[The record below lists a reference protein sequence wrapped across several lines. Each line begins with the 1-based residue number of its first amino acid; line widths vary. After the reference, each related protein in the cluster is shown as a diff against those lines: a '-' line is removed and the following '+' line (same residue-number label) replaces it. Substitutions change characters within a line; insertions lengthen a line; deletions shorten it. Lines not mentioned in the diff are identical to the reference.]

1 MGRPLAGAIRFGA
14 SPGEVAETSL
24 RWQDGAMR
32 RVWFLALSLAM
43 ACSSDEG
50 GTLQLRILDGSQ
62 EVPARVEVLD
72 AGGSAFAAS
81 DALAVHLECAT
92 APLPEWLR
100 GRISSSDRLHNKR
113 TGTEQF
119 YTAGT
124 ARLEL
129 PPGRYRVRAFKGIE
143 FRVAHAEL
151 ELAPGDK
158 RTLELKLERW
168 VDMPSRGWY
177 GVDDHVHLTRRTSD
191 DDRRIATWMRA
202 EDIHIA
208 NLLQMGTVDQ
218 FGVTPQHDFGEAGE
232 FRLGDT
238 LLISGQEHPRT
249 HFLGHTITL
258 GAERPVDLRDTYIS
272 YEATF
277 RAALEAGGL
286 PGYAHFGLGP
296 ARDGLALD
304 APRELVHFLEVL
316 QFASPYYDVWYGL
329 LDLGVRIA
337 PTAGTDFPCGPWGVP
352 GAERF
357 YARLGEEPTRRG
369 LLEAVRAG
377 RTFVTNGPLLDLHVG
392 TAGIGEE
399 LALSEAG
406 AVAVEGRVLFDPERD
421 DVKRVELI
429 RNGAVVP
436 AVPTVGRGEIRVEW
450 QGEEH
455 ESAWWALR
463 VEGDKVGAAP
473 IQPLPSGRIVEFLG
487 PRLLMDPTEAVE
499 TLTAY
504 HVARGRVRPSLAHTG
519 PIWVRVG
526 KPGWASRA
534 LAKPR
539 VEEALRRLE
548 DLERRLADDRI
559 EEARI
564 WDWVPYSDG
573 VSIEHLRH
581 NRAALLRAIE
591 EARIR
596 YREIL
601 APTR

>member
-1 MGRPLAGAIRFGA
+1 MRIARFLVL
-14 SPGEVAETSL
+14 SM
-24 RWQDGAMR
+24 AM
-32 RVWFLALSLAM
+32 AM
-43 ACSSDEG
+43 ACSRVEG
-50 GTLQLRILDGSQ
+50 GILQLRILEGGR
-62 EVPARVEVLD
+62 EVPARVEVLGAD
-72 AGGSAFAAS
+72 GSAFAAS
-81 DALAVHLECAT
+81 DALVLHLECAA

-100 GRISSSDRLHNKR
+100 GRISGSDRLHNKQ

-119 YTAGT
+119 YAAGT
-124 ARLEL
+124 ARLDL
-129 PPGRYRVRAFKGIE
+129 PPGRYRIRAFKGIE
-143 FRVAHAEL
+143 FRVAHAEV
-151 ELAPGDK
+151 ELAPRDEK
-158 RTLELKLERW
+158 TVELELERW

-177 GVDDHVHLTRRTSD
+177 GVDDHVHITRRTAD
-191 DDRRIATWMRA
+191 DDRRIAIWMSA
-202 EDIHIA
+202 EDLQIT

-218 FGVTPQHDFGEAGE
+218 FGVTPQRDFGEAGE

-272 YEATF
+272 YETTF

-337 PTAGTDFPCGPWGVP
+337 PTAGTDFPCGPWSVP

-357 YARLGEEPTRRG
+357 YARLGDEFTRRG
-369 LLEAVRAG
+369 LLEAVRTG
-377 RTFVTNGPLLDLHVG
+377 RTFVTNGPLLDLRVG

-399 LALSEAG
+399 LALSEGG
-406 AVAVEGRVLFDPERD
+406 AIAIEGHVLFDPERD

-429 RNGAVVP
+429 RNGVVVP
-436 AVPTVGRGEIRVEW
+436 VVPSVRRGEIRVEW
-450 QGEEH
+450 QGEEQ

-473 IQPLPSGRIVEFLG
+473 IEPLPSGPIVDFLG
-487 PRLLMDPTEAVE
+487 PRLMMDATEAVE
-499 TLTAY
+499 ALTAY
-504 HVARGRVRPSLAHTG
+504 HLARGRVRPSLAHTA

-526 KPGWASRA
+526 KPGGAPRT

-539 VEEALRRLE
+539 AEEALRRLE
-548 DLERRLADDRI
+548 DLEQRLSDERI

-573 VSIEHLRH
+573 VSIEHLRR

-591 EARIR
+591 EARLR

-601 APTR
+601 APPP

>member
-1 MGRPLAGAIRFGA
+1 
-14 SPGEVAETSL
+14 
-24 RWQDGAMR
+24 MR
-32 RVWFLALSLAM
+32 LVWTLVLPVAM
-43 ACSSDEG
+43 ACAPVESG
-50 GTLQLRILDGSQ
+50 ILQLRILDAGF

-72 AGGSAFAAS
+72 ALGNAFAAS
-81 DALAVHLECAT
+81 DALLLHFECEV

-100 GRISSSDRLHNKR
+100 GPISSSDRLHNKR
-113 TGTEQF
+113 TGTDQF

-143 FRVAHAEL
+143 YRVARAEVD
-151 ELAPGDK
+151 LAPGDEK
-158 RTLELKLERW
+158 TVDLELERW
-168 VDMPSRGWY
+168 IDMPARGWY
-177 GVDDHVHLTRRTSD
+177 GVDDHVHITRRTAD

-202 EDIHIA
+202 EDLHIA

-258 GAERPVDLRDTYIS
+258 GAERPVDRRDTYIV
-272 YEATF
+272 YETTF
-277 RAALEAGGL
+277 RAALEARGL

-304 APRELVHFLEVL
+304 APRGLVYFLEVL
-316 QFASPYYDVWYGL
+316 QFASPHYDVWYGL

-337 PTAGTDFPCGPWGVP
+337 PTAGTDFPCGPWSVP

-357 YARLGEEPTRRG
+357 YARLGEGPTRSG
-369 LLEAVRAG
+369 LLDAVRAG
-377 RTFVTNGPLLDLHVG
+377 RTFVTNGPLLDLRVG

-399 LALSEAG
+399 LVLSEAG
-406 AVAVEGRVLFDPERD
+406 PVAVAGRVRFDPERD
-421 DVKRVELI
+421 DVKRVELL
-429 RNGAVVP
+429 RNGLVVP
-436 AVPTVGRGEIRVEW
+436 AVPAVGRGEIRVEW
-450 QGEEH
+450 QGEERG
-455 ESAWWALR
+455 SAWWALR
-463 VEGDKVGAAP
+463 VEGDKMGAAP
-473 IQPLPSGRIVEFLG
+473 MEPLPSGPIIDFLG
-487 PRLLMDPTEAVE
+487 PRLTNVGEAVE

-504 HVARGRVRPSLAHTG
+504 HTARAGVRPSLAHTA
-519 PIWVRVG
+519 PVWVRVG
-526 KPGWASRA
+526 DSAAAMRA

-539 VEEALRRLE
+539 AEEALRRLD

-559 EEARI
+559 EEEAI

-573 VSIEHLRH
+573 VSIEHLRR
-581 NRAALLRAIE
+581 NRTALLRAIE
-591 EARIR
+591 EARNR

-601 APTR
+601 APTGE